1 MAECDTHRRYAFLKM
16 RAAVGN
22 GSPVSVAWDGIRK
35 GEPGTELPQ
44 NLPARGALIAAGYLV
59 VEEIDGA
66 DEDELTGAGLSSHQ
80 AAAVIAAVESLP

>member
-1 MAECDTHRRYAFLKM
+1 MAECDNHRRYAFLNM
-16 RAAVGN
+16 LAAVDN